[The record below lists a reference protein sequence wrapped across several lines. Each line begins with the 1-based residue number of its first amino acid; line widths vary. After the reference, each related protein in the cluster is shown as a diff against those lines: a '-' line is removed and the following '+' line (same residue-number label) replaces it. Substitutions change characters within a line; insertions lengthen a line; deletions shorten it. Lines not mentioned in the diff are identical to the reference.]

1 MKTAFLLLQ
10 KHTRVFNTPIDGI
23 INASPAVKLLQEKRF
38 VKVNPRELDEQTRKK
53 TFPLIIT
60 TIVVVVDAIIII
72 NTLAAIIIIVIVTI
86 SVCH

>member
-1 MKTAFLLLQ
+1 MLQ

-23 INASPAVKLLQEKRF
+23 INASPAVHLLQEKRF
-38 VKVNPRELDEQTRKK
+38 VKVIPRELDEQTRKK

-60 TIVVVVDAIIII
+60 TIVVVAIIII
-72 NTLAAIIIIVIVTI
+72 NTLAAIIIIVIVTT